1 MRRSLDNATREVS
14 FAPAT
19 LDLEARTVE
28 VVFTTGAGGVR
39 HGWDEIYIETL
50 DVTEEAAD
58 LSRLNAGAPVLDS
71 HSWYRDSSNIPG
83 VVVRAWIEDG
93 EGRAVLRFD
102 TDEVGQA
109 CFGKIQRGIITK
121 VSIGYNAEYE
131 RIPPAERGQLPTYAA
146 RKWTPY
152 EISLVAIPFDTGA
165 TIRSLKT
172 KEEAQMPEV
181 TPVGAAPT
189 PAIDMVAERARSIE
203 IMKLCMAHGL
213 ESARYI
219 ETGATLDQVRADVLA
234 EITARQAATQVA
246 PVAIAKQDPAPMRR
260 AVEAA
265 EAAILHRHAPQT
277 YKLTDDAMDFRGFS
291 MMELARHFL
300 TLSGQSVRGLGT
312 LDMLG
317 RAFTTSDLPL
327 LLANVM
333 NKSLRAGYGGVA
345 VDYQRVFRRADA
357 SNFKPISSV
366 SFSGADSLVKVGEH
380 GEIQYG
386 KMAESAETY
395 ALATYARIISY
406 TRQAMIND
414 DLNGLTRVPEALG
427 RAAAILENKTV
438 WGIFTANAAMSDT
451 VALFNSAHGN
461 QSASAGAI
469 SATTVGAGY
478 AAFDAQKGLDNE
490 PIAVLPEFLIVSGDN
505 RATAEQYL
513 NATTV
518 FTKPS
523 DVTPASHKSLNLVAT
538 PFLTGAPWYLAGSQ
552 FSSSVEYAY
561 LSGQEG
567 LYTETREGF
576 DIDGVDIKARLDFGA
591 GAVDFRT
598 VYRNSAP

>member
-1 MRRSLDNATREVS
+1 MTRRSLDNATREVS

-19 LDLEARTVE
+19 LDPEARTVE
-28 VVFTTGAGGVR
+28 VVFTTGAAGVR
-39 HGWDEIYIETL
+39 HGWDESYIETL
-50 DVTEEAAD
+50 DVTEEAVD
-58 LSRLNAGAPVLDS
+58 LSRLNAGAPVLDG
-71 HSWYRDSSNIPG
+71 HSWYRDSSEIPG
-83 VVVRAWIEDG
+83 VVVRAWLEDG

-121 VSIGYNAEYE
+121 VSVGYNAEYE
-131 RIPPAERGQLPTYAA
+131 RVPPAERGQLPTYVA
-146 RKWTPY
+146 RKWMPY
-152 EISLVAIPFDTGA
+152 EISLVAIPFDAGA

-172 KEEAQMPEV
+172 KEEANPMPEA
-181 TPVGAAPT
+181 TPV
-189 PAIDMVAERARSIE
+189 IDLTAERARSIE

-219 ETGATLDQVRADVLA
+219 ESGATLDQVRADVLA
-234 EITARQAATQVA
+234 EITTRQAETQVA
-246 PVAIAKQDPAPMRR
+246 LVAIAKHDPAPMRR

-265 EAAILHRHAPQT
+265 ETAILNRHAPQT

-333 NKSLRAGYGGVA
+333 NKSLRAGYGAVA

-357 SNFKPISSV
+357 SNFKSISSV

-395 ALATYARIISY
+395 ALATYARIVSY

-438 WGIFTANAAMSDT
+438 WGIFTANAAMSDS
-451 VALFNSAHGN
+451 VALFHSTHGN

-490 PIAVLPEFLIVSGDN
+490 PIAVSPEFLIVSGDN
-505 RATAEQYL
+505 RTTAEQYL
-513 NATTV
+513 NSTTV
-518 FTKPS
+518 FTKPA
-523 DVTPASHKSLNLVAT
+523 DVTPVSHKSLQLVVT
-538 PFLTGAPWYLAGSQ
+538 PFLTGAPWYLAGGQ